1 MLKKNIFEGDLFQ
14 VCAGNQC
21 ELEELCREE
30 QRKVVRKVNISACFE
45 EEKKLIEDLVDRT
58 DAVAG
63 SQGGLQIIRGTQL
76 SYHSQAAA
84 SAERTQ
90 DVQ

>member
-1 MLKKNIFEGDLFQ
+1 MFQ

-30 QRKVVRKVNISACFE
+30 QRKVVRKVNISTCFQVCKT
-45 EEKKLIEDLVDRT
+45 EEKKLNENLVDRA
-58 DAVAG
+58 DALAG
-63 SQGGLQIIRGTQL
+63 SQGGLQVIRGTQL

>member
-1 MLKKNIFEGDLFQ
+1 MFQ
-14 VCAGNQC
+14 VCSGTQC

-30 QRKVVRKVNISACFE
+30 QRKVVRKVNISACFQVCKTDQ
-45 EEKKLIEDLVDRT
+45 KKLNENLVNRT
-58 DAVAG
+58 DALAG
-63 SQGGLQIIRGTQL
+63 SQGGLQVIRGTQL
-76 SYHSQAAA
+76 SCHSQASA